1 MPWSYFFWYVLPFQQ
16 MDVNTLLS
24 PLPNPCY
31 RSKLVFNKQYQ
42 AATKFPIK
50 LFPSCPTSNPLAVEQ
65 GIQMVPPNVTS
76 YLRIII
82 IKCPP
87 VAQCLLPSPPSTLL
101 FSPPS
106 NLAAVEQGIQLVPP
120 DDGERISHVV
130 FNDRYHE
137 EFFIHKVSFRP
148 KVGGSNRTK
157 LIRVSPSDTQCIIC
171 LKYFKFDLL
180 IHPVNLYTL

>member
-1 MPWSYFFWYVLPFQQ
+1 MKAPVNLP
-16 MDVNTLLS
+16 TI
-24 PLPNPCY
+24 
-31 RSKLVFNKQYQ
+31 
-42 AATKFPIK
+42 T
-50 LFPSCPTSNPLAVEQ
+50 
-65 GIQMVPPNVTS
+65 
-76 YLRIII
+76 RIDI

-87 VAQCLLPSPPSTLL
+87 PTRFPTL

-148 KVGGSNRTK
+148 KVGSSNPTK
-157 LIRVSPSDTQCIIC
+157 LIRISPSDTQCIIC
-171 LKYFKFDLL
+171 LKYFKFSPFYFFRALVSEDRIFFYMCILFFTPYPL
-180 IHPVNLYTL
+180 TYIDSFHLYLFDFPFIYRLYPRMVILVE